1 MYYLPLPNS
10 KKNITQCQALL
21 LRCYIKENSKA
32 AGRGSLLPSP
42 SIFGLP
48 VLSVTVGATVIVPS
62 QARGTVGV
70 PLALA
75 QTILVALPVKV
86 LHISHV
92 QSIGRVV
99 EVKLDGIILQR
110 MEWGCKYVY
119 RGLE

>member
-1 MYYLPLPNS
+1 MS
-10 KKNITQCQALL
+10 ITCTV
-21 LRCYIKENSKA
+21 R
-32 AGRGSLLPSP
+32 
-42 SIFGLP
+42 
-48 VLSVTVGATVIVPS
+48 VTIIVPC
-62 QARGTVGV
+62 QGGRPGV
-70 PLALA
+70 RLALA
-75 QTILVALPVKV
+75 KTIFVTLPVKV

>member
-1 MYYLPLPNS
+1 MPNS

-32 AGRGSLLPSP
+32 AGLPSP

-62 QARGTVGV
+62 QARGTVPV